1 MKTMKKLLSIFL
13 TAALL
18 LSVFC
23 QAGAFSVS
31 ALENEEITI
40 NEDEILSDDKTAN
53 DDEIA
58 AGDAVYSVIGTNI
71 FYYEDNIYDTS
82 TNMTYDPNAEVY
94 KLRLYAV
101 QPRNDV
107 RIKIVKNH
115 SIKEDFDIQSTY
127 YIFDI
132 VSTCDILITFDP
144 ITHTT
149 NVYGKGV
156 VPFNVRKVVLLGFGN
171 DAFNWDYTSEDDLL
185 TEVEKGVWEIT
196 YKNVMTSSDPYCQ
209 VYFGVNPTENTKPN
223 VSYGFGNPNNEIVS
237 SGVETDAS
245 ILGSRNIAFKVEKD
259 YSTVNLRLDV
269 RNFDPE
275 TKTGAKFTVTVT
287 PPSGD
292 VYSLAVQ
299 NQEIFFGSDPSAP
312 KTPKLTYNES
322 AGLYELTVKDVQ
334 PQTVS
339 CYLLKNNSQTPG
351 EYGMCSEN
359 PLSFDVVSTC
369 DVTIIFNPIT
379 EEIDVLGDGVAVETE
394 VDCLSVIAAGNGE
407 GNYLNG
413 ANWDPCDTSNAMEE
427 VADGI
432 FELTMTNVEAF
443 DNYNVKFAVN
453 SIDEDN
459 EPAPNPWQH
468 TFGAAQET
476 ECPAGQKVNLVY
488 GGSNCI
494 FSVPQNGSTV
504 KFRLNLR
511 NFNFAT
517 KKGATLLITVTPPEP
532 EPDVYSV
539 ALMDSEDYS
548 SVGVGTLLKP
558 DMTYNESTAL
568 YTLTVKDLQP
578 QTAYYFY
585 LLKNY
590 AQIPGKD
597 GWCSDYPIFFYLEGP
612 CDVTFTFEPLTGEIN
627 VFGESVSIY
636 YPNLGIFSVIAA
648 GNGEG
653 NYLNGANYDP
663 CDTSNAMEEVAD
675 GIFELTMTNV
685 KASNNYS
692 IKFAVNSIDD
702 NYEPAPDPWQ
712 HTFGAAQETEYPT
725 GETIDLAYGGSNCI
739 FSVPQNGS
747 TVKFRLNLRNFNF
760 ATKKGATLLIT
771 VTPPVYGVQVV
782 NTGFYPDPDEVL
794 MTYNEETGLYELTA
808 KNVEPQTVE
817 FYVVKDHVTLY
828 GDYYSD
834 TNHPYKFKVDYT
846 CDVTITFDPE
856 TEAVTVQ
863 SDGIF
868 PPPYINFSV
877 YSVIAAGNGEGNY
890 LNGSNW
896 DPYDTAN
903 ALEEIEEGVWQLTM
917 KNIDAFD
924 NYQIKFVVNTV
935 DEDGNPIVNPW
946 EHNFGTAQ
954 ERQYP
959 ADEEIDAVYNGST
972 CMFTVPD
979 DHSTVTFTLDLRN
992 FDIETKQGAKLM
1004 INVEPPEPELK
1015 PQLGDVNGDG
1025 VVDVLDAALIQKFAA
1040 EKAQL
1045 NEEQTKLGDF
1055 NVDGYCDVLDATAI
1069 QKSLV
1074 Y

>member
-1 MKTMKKLLSIFL
+1 MKTMKKLLSILL

-82 TNMTYDPNAEVY
+82 TDMTYDPNAEVY

-101 QPRNDV
+101 HPRNDV

-171 DAFNWDYTSEDDLL
+171 DAFDWDYTSEDDLL

-259 YSTVNLRLDV
+259 YSTVNFRLDV

-292 VYSLAVQ
+292 VYSVAVM
-299 NQEIFFGSDPSAP
+299 NSEVFYGSGTGTH
-312 KTPKLTYNES
+312 TPCMTYNES
-322 AGLYELTVKDVQ
+322 TGLYELTVKNVQ
-334 PQTVS
+334 PQDV
-339 CYLLKNNSQTPG
+339 YYYMLKNNTQIPG
-351 EYGMCSEN
+351 KSGWCSEH
-359 PLSFDVVSTC
+359 PYSFNVESAC
-369 DVTIIFNPIT
+369 DVTFTFDPFT
-379 EEIDVLGDGVAVETE
+379 EEINVFGDGVTYDTALSVF
-394 VDCLSVIAAGNGE
+394 SVIAAGNGE

-413 ANWDPCDTSNAMEE
+413 ANWDPCDTSNIM
-427 VADGI
+427 
-432 FELTMTNVEAF
+432 
-443 DNYNVKFAVN
+443 
-453 SIDEDN
+453 
-459 EPAPNPWQH
+459 H
-468 TFGAAQET
+468 
-476 ECPAGQKVNLVY
+476 
-488 GGSNCI
+488 
-494 FSVPQNGSTV
+494 
-504 KFRLNLR
+504 
-511 NFNFAT
+511 
-517 KKGATLLITVTPPEP
+517 
-532 EPDVYSV
+532 
-539 ALMDSEDYS
+539 
-548 SVGVGTLLKP
+548 
-558 DMTYNESTAL
+558 
-568 YTLTVKDLQP
+568 
-578 QTAYYFY
+578 
-585 LLKNY
+585 
-590 AQIPGKD
+590 
-597 GWCSDYPIFFYLEGP
+597 
-612 CDVTFTFEPLTGEIN
+612 EI
-627 VFGESVSIY
+627 
-636 YPNLGIFSVIAA
+636 
-648 GNGEG
+648 
-653 NYLNGANYDP
+653 
-663 CDTSNAMEEVAD
+663 AD

-685 KASNNYS
+685 KAYDKYNV
-692 IKFAVNSIDD
+692 KFAVNSIDD
-702 NYEPAPDPWQ
+702 NYEPMTNPWQ
-712 HTFGAAQETEYPT
+712 YSFGVPQEQEYPT
-725 GETIDLAYGGSNCI
+725 GKTIDLAYGGSNCI

-747 TVKFRLNLRNFNF
+747 TVKLRLNLRNFDF

-856 TEAVTVQ
+856 TETVTVQ

-868 PPPYINFSV
+868 TPPYLFFSA
-877 YSVIAAGNGEGNY
+877 YSVIAAGNGEGDY

-924 NYQIKFVVNTV
+924 NYQIKFVVNSV

-946 EHNFGTAQ
+946 EHNFGTAE
-954 ERQYP
+954 EREYP

-972 CMFTVPD
+972 CIFTVPD

-992 FDIETKQGAKLM
+992 FDIETRQGAKLM

-1025 VVDVLDAALIQKFAA
+1025 VVDVLDAALIQKYAA

-1055 NVDGYCDVLDATAI
+1055 NGDGHCDVLDATAI

-1074 Y
+1074 K

>member
-101 QPRNDV
+101 HPRNDV

-237 SGVETDAS
+237 SGVETDAA
-245 ILGSRNIAFKVEKD
+245 ILNSRNIAFKVEKD
-259 YSTVNLRLDV
+259 YSTVNFRLDV

-287 PPSGD
+287 PPEGD

-299 NQEIFFGSDPSAP
+299 NQEIFFGSDPAAS
-312 KTPKLTYNES
+312 KTPKL
-322 AGLYELTVKDVQ
+322 
-334 PQTVS
+334 
-339 CYLLKNNSQTPG
+339 
-351 EYGMCSEN
+351 
-359 PLSFDVVSTC
+359 
-369 DVTIIFNPIT
+369 
-379 EEIDVLGDGVAVETE
+379 
-394 VDCLSVIAAGNGE
+394 
-407 GNYLNG
+407 
-413 ANWDPCDTSNAMEE
+413 
-427 VADGI
+427 
-432 FELTMTNVEAF
+432 
-443 DNYNVKFAVN
+443 
-453 SIDEDN
+453 
-459 EPAPNPWQH
+459 
-468 TFGAAQET
+468 
-476 ECPAGQKVNLVY
+476 
-488 GGSNCI
+488 
-494 FSVPQNGSTV
+494 
-504 KFRLNLR
+504 
-511 NFNFAT
+511 
-517 KKGATLLITVTPPEP
+517 
-532 EPDVYSV
+532 
-539 ALMDSEDYS
+539 
-548 SVGVGTLLKP
+548 
-558 DMTYNESTAL
+558 
-568 YTLTVKDLQP
+568 
-578 QTAYYFY
+578 
-585 LLKNY
+585 
-590 AQIPGKD
+590 
-597 GWCSDYPIFFYLEGP
+597 
-612 CDVTFTFEPLTGEIN
+612 
-627 VFGESVSIY
+627 
-636 YPNLGIFSVIAA
+636 
-648 GNGEG
+648 
-653 NYLNGANYDP
+653 
-663 CDTSNAMEEVAD
+663 
-675 GIFELTMTNV
+675 
-685 KASNNYS
+685 
-692 IKFAVNSIDD
+692 
-702 NYEPAPDPWQ
+702 
-712 HTFGAAQETEYPT
+712 
-725 GETIDLAYGGSNCI
+725 
-739 FSVPQNGS
+739 
-747 TVKFRLNLRNFNF
+747 
-760 ATKKGATLLIT
+760 
-771 VTPPVYGVQVV
+771 
-782 NTGFYPDPDEVL
+782 
-794 MTYNEETGLYELTA
+794 TYNEETGLYELTA
-808 KNVEPQTVE
+808 ENVEPQTVE

-828 GDYYSD
+828 GNYYSD
-834 TNHPYKFKVDYT
+834 KINPYNFKVYQT
-846 CDVTITFDPE
+846 CTVTISFDPE
-856 TEAVTVQ
+856 TETVSVY
-863 SDGIF
+863 SDEIYN
-868 PPPYINFSV
+868 PPYLFFSV
-877 YSVIAAGNGEGNY
+877 YSVIATGNGEGNY

-924 NYQIKFVVNTV
+924 NYQIKFTVNSV
-935 DEDGNPIVNPW
+935 DEDGNPLANPW

-954 ERQYP
+954 ETEYP

-972 CMFTVPD
+972 CIFSVPQD
-979 DHSTVTFTLDLRN
+979 GSTVIFTLDLRN

-1045 NEEQTKLGDF
+1045 TEEQTKLGDF
-1055 NVDGYCDVLDATAI
+1055 NVDGYCDVLDASAI

>member
-1 MKTMKKLLSIFL
+1 MKKLLSIFL

-101 QPRNDV
+101 HPRNDV

-259 YSTVNLRLDV
+259 YSTVNFRLDV

-287 PPSGD
+287 PPEGD
-292 VYSLAVQ
+292 VYSVAVM
-299 NQEIFFGSDPSAP
+299 NSEVFYGSGSGTQ
-312 KTPKLTYNES
+312 TPNMTYNES
-322 AGLYELTVKDVQ
+322 TGLYELTVKDVQ
-334 PQTVS
+334 PQDVNF
-339 CYLLKNNSQTPG
+339 YMLINNTQIPG
-351 EYGMCSEN
+351 KIGWCSEH
-359 PLSFDVVSTC
+359 PYSFSIESSC
-369 DVTIIFNPIT
+369 DVTFTFDPFT
-379 EEIDVLGDGVAVETE
+379 EVINVYGDGISYDT
-394 VDCLSVIAAGNGE
+394 DLGIFSVIAAGNGE
-407 GNYLNG
+407 GSYLNG
-413 ANWDPCDTSNAMEE
+413 ANWDPCDTSNIM
-427 VADGI
+427 
-432 FELTMTNVEAF
+432 
-443 DNYNVKFAVN
+443 
-453 SIDEDN
+453 
-459 EPAPNPWQH
+459 
-468 TFGAAQET
+468 
-476 ECPAGQKVNLVY
+476 
-488 GGSNCI
+488 
-494 FSVPQNGSTV
+494 
-504 KFRLNLR
+504 R
-511 NFNFAT
+511 
-517 KKGATLLITVTPPEP
+517 
-532 EPDVYSV
+532 
-539 ALMDSEDYS
+539 
-548 SVGVGTLLKP
+548 
-558 DMTYNESTAL
+558 
-568 YTLTVKDLQP
+568 
-578 QTAYYFY
+578 
-585 LLKNY
+585 
-590 AQIPGKD
+590 
-597 GWCSDYPIFFYLEGP
+597 
-612 CDVTFTFEPLTGEIN
+612 
-627 VFGESVSIY
+627 
-636 YPNLGIFSVIAA
+636 
-648 GNGEG
+648 
-653 NYLNGANYDP
+653 
-663 CDTSNAMEEVAD
+663 EVAD

-685 KASNNYS
+685 KAYDKYNV
-692 IKFAVNSIDD
+692 KFAVNSIDD
-702 NYEPAPDPWQ
+702 NYEPMTNPWQ
-712 HTFGAAQETEYPT
+712 YTFGAPQEQEYPT
-725 GETIDLAYGGSNCI
+725 GETLDLAYGGSNCI

-760 ATKKGATLLIT
+760 ATKKGAKLLIT

-808 KNVEPQTVE
+808 ENVEPQTVE

-856 TEAVTVQ
+856 TETVTVQ

-868 PPPYINFSV
+868 TPPYLFFSV

-890 LNGSNW
+890 LNGANW

-924 NYQIKFVVNTV
+924 NYQIKFVVNTI

-959 ADEEIDAVYNGST
+959 ADEKIDAVYNGST
-972 CMFTVPD
+972 CIFTVPD

-1045 NEEQTKLGDF
+1045 TEEQKKIGDF
-1055 NVDGYCDVLDATAI
+1055 NGDGYCDVLDATAI

>member
-58 AGDAVYSVIGTNI
+58 AGDAVYSVIGTNL

-101 QPRNDV
+101 HPRNDV

-237 SGVETDAS
+237 SGVEADAA
-245 ILGSRNIAFKVEKD
+245 ILNSRNIAFKVEKD
-259 YSTVNLRLDV
+259 YSTVNFRLDV

-287 PPSGD
+287 PPVGD

-299 NQEIFFGSDPSAP
+299 NQEIFFGSDPSAS

-322 AGLYELTVKDVQ
+322 TGLYELTVKDVQ

-379 EEIDVLGDGVAVETE
+379 EEIDVLGDGVAAETE
-394 VDCLSVIAAGNGE
+394 VDCL
-407 GNYLNG
+407 
-413 ANWDPCDTSNAMEE
+413 
-427 VADGI
+427 
-432 FELTMTNVEAF
+432 
-443 DNYNVKFAVN
+443 
-453 SIDEDN
+453 
-459 EPAPNPWQH
+459 
-468 TFGAAQET
+468 
-476 ECPAGQKVNLVY
+476 
-488 GGSNCI
+488 
-494 FSVPQNGSTV
+494 
-504 KFRLNLR
+504 
-511 NFNFAT
+511 
-517 KKGATLLITVTPPEP
+517 
-532 EPDVYSV
+532 
-539 ALMDSEDYS
+539 
-548 SVGVGTLLKP
+548 
-558 DMTYNESTAL
+558 
-568 YTLTVKDLQP
+568 
-578 QTAYYFY
+578 
-585 LLKNY
+585 
-590 AQIPGKD
+590 
-597 GWCSDYPIFFYLEGP
+597 
-612 CDVTFTFEPLTGEIN
+612 
-627 VFGESVSIY
+627 
-636 YPNLGIFSVIAA
+636 SVIAA

-685 KASNNYS
+685 KAFDNYNV
-692 IKFAVNSIDD
+692 KFAVNSVDE
-702 NYEPAPDPWQ
+702 NNEPAPNPWQ
-712 HTFGAAQETEYPT
+712 HTFGAAQETECPA
-725 GETIDLAYGGSNCI
+725 GQKVNLAYGGSNCI
-739 FSVPQNGS
+739 FSVPQDGS

-808 KNVEPQTVE
+808 ENVEPQTVE

-856 TEAVTVQ
+856 TETVTVQ

-868 PPPYINFSV
+868 TPPYLFFSV
-877 YSVIAAGNGEGNY
+877 YSVIAAGNGEGDY
-890 LNGSNW
+890 LDGSNW
-896 DPYDTAN
+896 DPCDTAN

-924 NYQIKFVVNTV
+924 NYQIKFVVNSV

-972 CMFTVPD
+972 CIFTVPD

-1004 INVEPPEPELK
+1004 INVEPPEPEWGYD
-1015 PQLGDVNGDG
+1015 LGDVNGDG

-1040 EKAQL
+1040 EKVQL

-1055 NVDGYCDVLDATAI
+1055 NGDGHCGVIDATAI

>member
-223 VSYGFGNPNNEIVS
+223 VSYGFGNPNNEVVS

-259 YSTVNLRLDV
+259 YSTVNFRLDV

-275 TKTGAKFTVTVT
+275 TKTGAKFTVTVEPPEGDFYSVAVMNPEVFYGSGSGTQT
-287 PPSGD
+287 P
-292 VYSLAVQ
+292 
-299 NQEIFFGSDPSAP
+299 N
-312 KTPKLTYNES
+312 LTYNES
-322 AGLYELTVKDVQ
+322 SGLYDLTVKDVQ
-334 PQTVS
+334 PQTVNF
-339 CYLLKNNSQTPG
+339 YMLINNTQIPG
-351 EYGMCSEN
+351 KIGWCSEH
-359 PLSFDVVSTC
+359 PYSFSIESPC
-369 DVTIIFNPIT
+369 DVTFIFNPFT
-379 EEIDVLGDGVAVETE
+379 EEINIFGDGVSYDTAMSVF
-394 VDCLSVIAAGNGE
+394 SVIAAGNGE

-413 ANWDPCDTSNAMEE
+413 ANWDPCDTSNAMKE

-432 FELTMTNVEAF
+432 FELTMTNVKAF
-443 DNYNVKFAVN
+443 DNYNVKFVAN
-453 SIDEDN
+453 SLDENN

-494 FSVPQNGSTV
+494 F
-504 KFRLNLR
+504 R
-511 NFNFAT
+511 
-517 KKGATLLITVTPPEP
+517 
-532 EPDVYSV
+532 
-539 ALMDSEDYS
+539 
-548 SVGVGTLLKP
+548 
-558 DMTYNESTAL
+558 
-568 YTLTVKDLQP
+568 
-578 QTAYYFY
+578 
-585 LLKNY
+585 
-590 AQIPGKD
+590 
-597 GWCSDYPIFFYLEGP
+597 
-612 CDVTFTFEPLTGEIN
+612 
-627 VFGESVSIY
+627 
-636 YPNLGIFSVIAA
+636 
-648 GNGEG
+648 
-653 NYLNGANYDP
+653 
-663 CDTSNAMEEVAD
+663 
-675 GIFELTMTNV
+675 
-685 KASNNYS
+685 
-692 IKFAVNSIDD
+692 
-702 NYEPAPDPWQ
+702 
-712 HTFGAAQETEYPT
+712 
-725 GETIDLAYGGSNCI
+725 
-739 FSVPQNGS
+739 VPQNGS

-868 PPPYINFSV
+868 TPPYLFFSV
-877 YSVIAAGNGEGNY
+877 HSVIAAGNGEGNY

-924 NYQIKFVVNTV
+924 NYQIKFVVNSI
-935 DEDGNPIVNPW
+935 DEDGNPLVNPW

-972 CMFTVPD
+972 CIFSVPD

-1055 NVDGYCDVLDATAI
+1055 NGDGHCDVLDATAI

>member
-1 MKTMKKLLSIFL
+1 MKKLLSIFL

-31 ALENEEITI
+31 ALENEEFTV

-58 AGDAVYSVIGTNI
+58 ADGAVYSVIGNNI
-71 FYYEDNIYDTS
+71 FYYVDNIYDTS

-101 QPRNDV
+101 EPRNDV

-127 YIFDI
+127 FIFDV

-144 ITHTT
+144 VTHTT

-196 YKNVMTSSDPYCQ
+196 YKNVMTSTAPYCQ
-209 VYFGVNPTENTKPN
+209 VYFGVNPTENTMPN

-245 ILGSRNIAFKVEKD
+245 ILDSRNIAFKVEKD
-259 YSTVNLRLDV
+259 YSTVSFRLDL

-287 PPSGD
+287 PSEGDFYSVAVMNPEVFYGSGS
-292 VYSLAVQ
+292 VTQ
-299 NQEIFFGSDPSAP
+299 
-312 KTPKLTYNES
+312 TPNLTYNES
-322 AGLYELTVKDVQ
+322 SGLYDLTVKDVQ
-334 PQTVS
+334 PQTVNF
-339 CYLLKNNSQTPG
+339 YMLINNTQIPG
-351 EYGMCSEN
+351 KIGWCSEH
-359 PLSFDVVSTC
+359 PYSFSIESPC
-369 DVTIIFNPIT
+369 DVTFTFNPFT
-379 EEIDVLGDGVAVETE
+379 EEINIFGDGVSYDTAMSVF
-394 VDCLSVIAAGNGE
+394 SVIAAGNGE

-413 ANWDPCDTSNAMEE
+413 ANFDPCDTSNAMKE

-432 FELTMTNVEAF
+432 FELTMTNVKAF
-443 DNYNVKFAVN
+443 DNYNVKFVAN
-453 SIDEDN
+453 SLDEDN

-476 ECPAGQKVNLVY
+476 EYPTGETLDLVY

-511 NFNFAT
+511 NF
-517 KKGATLLITVTPPEP
+517 
-532 EPDVYSV
+532 D
-539 ALMDSEDYS
+539 
-548 SVGVGTLLKP
+548 
-558 DMTYNESTAL
+558 
-568 YTLTVKDLQP
+568 
-578 QTAYYFY
+578 
-585 LLKNY
+585 
-590 AQIPGKD
+590 
-597 GWCSDYPIFFYLEGP
+597 
-612 CDVTFTFEPLTGEIN
+612 
-627 VFGESVSIY
+627 
-636 YPNLGIFSVIAA
+636 
-648 GNGEG
+648 
-653 NYLNGANYDP
+653 
-663 CDTSNAMEEVAD
+663 
-675 GIFELTMTNV
+675 
-685 KASNNYS
+685 
-692 IKFAVNSIDD
+692 
-702 NYEPAPDPWQ
+702 
-712 HTFGAAQETEYPT
+712 
-725 GETIDLAYGGSNCI
+725 
-739 FSVPQNGS
+739 
-747 TVKFRLNLRNFNF
+747 F

-771 VTPPVYGVQVV
+771 VTPPVYGVQVT

-856 TEAVTVQ
+856 TETVTVQ

-868 PPPYINFSV
+868 TPPYINFSV
-877 YSVIAAGNGEGNY
+877 YSVIAAGNGEGDY

-896 DPYDTAN
+896 DPCDTAN

-924 NYQIKFVVNTV
+924 NYQIKFTVNSV

-972 CMFTVPD
+972 CIFSVPQD
-979 DHSTVTFTLDLRN
+979 GSTVIFTLDLRN

-1045 NEEQTKLGDF
+1045 TEEQKKIGDF
-1055 NVDGYCDVLDATAI
+1055 NGDGYCDVLDASAI